1 MQAYCAEASSVER
14 PAPTLAAYVLARL
27 GAEWCRDDAVEPVYR
42 PLKALSLGRLRRAD
56 FAGADL
62 TRVRLTGCRLVV
74 VVVVTSFN
82 TIPYDTRCCFNV
94 RLKADNSQLNL
105 PHGTVLNRKK
115 TKKKKMDMLR
125 SNSKQ
130 SGWGIHVVSPEEE
143 KERLR
148 WEGFVEKKAL
158 SLE

>member
-14 PAPTLAAYVLARL
+14 PAPTLAAYVRARL

-82 TIPYDTRCCFNV
+82 TIRYDTRCCFNV
-94 RLKADNSQLNL
+94 HSKADTSQLNL

-115 TKKKKMDMLR
+115 LKRKNGYAQK
-125 SNSKQ
+125 
-130 SGWGIHVVSPEEE
+130 
-143 KERLR
+143 
-148 WEGFVEKKAL
+148 
-158 SLE
+158 